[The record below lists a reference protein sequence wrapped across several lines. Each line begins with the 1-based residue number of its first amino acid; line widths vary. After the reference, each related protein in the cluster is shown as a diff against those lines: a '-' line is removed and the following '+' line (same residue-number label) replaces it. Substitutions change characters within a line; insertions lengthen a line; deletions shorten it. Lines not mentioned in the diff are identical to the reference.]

1 VSNSHPE
8 GLAYLLRSVKIGG
21 GICAKPGTMRQ
32 EHPMKPDTA
41 VMPQNAVLILM
52 LEAAIQKLDQ
62 GQPELARELLT
73 DLVEKLKP
81 ESANR

>member
-1 VSNSHPE
+1 
-8 GLAYLLRSVKIGG
+8 
-21 GICAKPGTMRQ
+21 
-32 EHPMKPDTA
+32 MKPDTA

-73 DLVEKLKP
+73 DLVEKLRP
-81 ESANR
+81 DQPVR